1 MASIEL
7 PQTIQYPTLSPRFWH
22 GMPSRVWIPLLWKN
36 SFKVSLSRLHIA
48 SGVTAFMPFS
58 DLMGLLQHTIFGRKI
73 AQTKLVGPPLFILG
87 HWRSGTTLLHELLCL
102 DDRFASPTTF
112 ECFAP
117 AHFLLTEP
125 LVTRYGNWLIPN
137 RRPMDN
143 MKAGW
148 SLPQE
153 DEFALMNL
161 GAPTPYLRLVFPCH
175 DYPYQST
182 LASDGFSLKEL
193 ERWKYLFDWFLK
205 ALTYKNQKPLI
216 LKSPPHTGRI
226 GILKSLYPDAKFVH
240 IVRDPR
246 KLFPSTM
253 KLWNSLDHVQS
264 IQVGEYQPKLKEFV
278 LKSLTTMY
286 DSFERDRVGLSDKQL
301 IDVRYEDLAK
311 DSVAVCKN
319 IYDQLDLG
327 GFDRIEPLLKDRKEQ
342 EKEYKTN
349 CFGSKPEEETE
360 FMTAWH
366 SYATKYGYA

>member
-1 MASIEL
+1 M
-7 PQTIQYPTLSPRFWH
+7 T
-22 GMPSRVWIPLLWKN
+22 SRVWFPLLYKN
-36 SFKVSLSRLHIA
+36 SFRVSLSRLHIA
-48 SGVTAFMPFS
+48 SGVSAFMPIL
-58 DLMGLLQHTIFGRKI
+58 DALGLTQDAIFGRRI
-73 AQTKLVGPPLFILG
+73 ANTKLAGPPVFILG
-87 HWRSGTTLLHELLCL
+87 HWRSGTTLLHELLAL
-102 DDRFASPTTF
+102 DDRYASPTTF

-117 AHFLLTEP
+117 TNFLLTE
-125 LVTRYGNWLIPN
+125 TIISKYFNWLIPN

-175 DYPYQST
+175 EYRYQST
-182 LASDGFSLKEL
+182 LASDGFTPEEL
-193 ERWKYLFDWFLK
+193 ERWKSLFGWFLK
-205 ALTYKNQKPLI
+205 ALTFKTQKPLI

-253 KLWNSLDHVQS
+253 KMWNALDQVQS
-264 IQVGEYQPKLKEFV
+264 IQVGEYQTRLKEFV

-286 DSFERDRVGLSDKQL
+286 DSFERDRIGLPESQL
-301 IDVRYEDLAK
+301 VDVHYEDLAR
-311 DSVAVCKN
+311 DPVAVCKQ
-319 IYDQLDLG
+319 IYQQLEMT
-327 GFDRIEPLLKDRKEQ
+327 GFDRIEPLLQNRMQQ

-349 CFGSKPEEETE
+349 RFGSVPEEEAE
-360 FMTAWH
+360 IMTAWH
-366 SYATKYGYA
+366 SYAAKYGYA

>member
-1 MASIEL
+1 M
-7 PQTIQYPTLSPRFWH
+7 T
-22 GMPSRVWIPLLWKN
+22 SRVWFPLLYKN

-48 SGVTAFMPFS
+48 SGVSAFMPIL
-58 DLMGLLQHTIFGRKI
+58 DGLGLTQDAIFGRRI
-73 AQTKLVGPPLFILG
+73 ANTKLAGPPVFILG
-87 HWRSGTTLLHELLCL
+87 HWRSGTTLLHELLTL
-102 DDRFASPTTF
+102 DDRYASPTTF

-117 AHFLLTEP
+117 TNFLLTE
-125 LVTRYGNWLIPN
+125 TIISKYFNWLIPN

-175 DYPYQST
+175 GYPYQST
-182 LASDGFSLKEL
+182 LASDGFTPEEL
-193 ERWKYLFDWFLK
+193 VRWKSLFGWFLK
-205 ALTYKNQKPLI
+205 ALTYKTQKPLI

-226 GILKSLYPDAKFVH
+226 GILKSLYPDAKFIH

-253 KLWNSLDHVQS
+253 KMWNSLDKVQS
-264 IQVGEYQPKLKEFV
+264 IQVGEYQASLKEFV
-278 LKSLTTMY
+278 LKSLKTMY
-286 DSFERDRVGLSDKQL
+286 DSFERDRIGLPESQL
-301 IDVRYEDLAK
+301 VDVHYEELVRDP
-311 DSVAVCKN
+311 VAVCKQ
-319 IYDQLDLG
+319 IYQQLEMT
-327 GFDRIEPLLKDRKEQ
+327 GFDRIEPLLQNRMQQ

-349 CFGSKPEEETE
+349 RFGTAPEEEAE
-360 FMTAWH
+360 IMTAWH

>member
-1 MASIEL
+1 M
-7 PQTIQYPTLSPRFWH
+7 T
-22 GMPSRVWIPLLWKN
+22 SRVWLPLLYKN
-36 SFKVSLSRLHIA
+36 SFRVSLSRMHIA
-48 SGVTAFMPFS
+48 SGVTAFMPIS
-58 DLMGLLQHTIFGRKI
+58 DLLGLTQHAIFGRRI
-73 AQTKLVGPPLFILG
+73 ANTKLAGPPIFILG
-87 HWRSGTTLLHELLCL
+87 HWRSGTTLLHELLGL

-117 AHFLLTEP
+117 TNFLLTEAIISK
-125 LVTRYGNWLIPN
+125 YFNWLIPN

-182 LASDGFSLKEL
+182 LASDGFTPQEL
-193 ERWKYLFDWFLK
+193 VRWKALFDWFLK
-205 ALTYKNQKPLI
+205 ALTYKTQKPLI

-246 KLFPSTM
+246 SLFPSTM
-253 KLWNSLDHVQS
+253 KMWNSLDQVQS
-264 IQVGEYQPKLKEFV
+264 IQVGEYQARLKEFV

-286 DSFERDRVGLSDKQL
+286 DAFERDRMGLPESQL
-301 IDVRYEDLAK
+301 IDVRYEELAR
-311 DSVAVCKN
+311 DPVSVCKQ
-319 IYDQLDLG
+319 IYQQLEMT
-327 GFDRIEPLLKDRKEQ
+327 GFERIEPLLQDRKQQ

-349 CFGSKPEEETE
+349 RFGSAPEDEAEV
-360 FMTAWH
+360 MAAWH
-366 SYATKYGYA
+366 RYATKYGYA